1 MCSLVYCSGYTTLIG
16 PHDTSVRPQI
26 EKNPKRVVS
35 LHIFSGCTVILY
47 LRKPEFVTQYRTI
60 AIPCVLVWFS
70 RGVGTTSVSFQDDK
84 QLALVSLHPI
94 NKSTRRLAGAVRGVT
109 SGVISGLQCKKETL
123 KCFTRLRVKQTHTCC
138 QIVPQEGVAAYKHFK
153 QA

>member
-1 MCSLVYCSGYTTLIG
+1 M
-16 PHDTSVRPQI
+16 
-26 EKNPKRVVS
+26 
-35 LHIFSGCTVILY
+35 
-47 LRKPEFVTQYRTI
+47 TQYRTI

-94 NKSTRRLAGAVRGVT
+94 YKSTRRLVGAVRGVT

-138 QIVPQEGVAAYKHFK
+138 KIVPQEGVAAYKHFK
-153 QA
+153 QAWDKQQLIIKLYSSKAGGACYFVMLRIKHCIGQCNEVPVYSFFMFNRLNRQK